1 MRLLPSDTAAGVLEP
16 ATCGSRIAEAAIFPT
31 NSANMRSAS
40 GPRRKSAPL
49 SRLRGGRRAPADGP
63 VMRISHRIFLV
74 GGIPIIV
81 AAVIAVAALLLLAE
95 AERARSGAVLAGAV
109 YRSLLLAS
117 EARDDYLRSAA
128 AERSRYG
135 DAFAEA
141 VDQAAADL
149 DDLAAVV
156 RDGDRGEAVA
166 AALEALAGYRQ
177 QMATLS
183 AIAVQNDRL
192 ISEMSSRVSALIGL
206 TDQARERQHRSN
218 ADIVASLAER
228 DRQLRAARDIVQ
240 HANEVRAAIAVHQL
254 ALAAPAAPGTG
265 AQDRELA
272 LFRLNSALSDLAASL
287 RDGGQMEAAED
298 MERLMARSPAAVHA
312 GTGAEQPSQAAT
324 ARAEHALAL
333 AGWAERLLKV
343 HSSEQ
348 RSLHE
353 ELAELLTYSVQAH
366 ETEQATQNIAIVTL
380 KLGGRTDEALAER
393 DLSAIGAILEESRQ
407 LADTVAALPISP
419 LIQTEM
425 TDALREWRNRL
436 VTTRDGLRLQK
447 AIIAEMDANTAAIV
461 DGARSLNDLLTSD
474 AEGIGAT
481 IRNLLIFGAAF
492 GLLLGSTTAYVVARS
507 ITTPLHRLQQDMMRL
522 ATDTQAG
529 PIADAGRRDELGD
542 MARATNTFVTEIRRR
557 EEAWRSA
564 KDRADAALA
573 DLRKT
578 QAELI
583 QAEKLASLGQLVAGV
598 AHEINTPLGVA
609 LTTGTLL
616 RDEASRFGE
625 DAASGQLRRSVLER
639 FTERMQEGTRL
650 LYANLSRAAE
660 LVHSFKQV
668 AVDQA
673 SGERRRFE
681 MDSWLNELLT
691 SLGPVLRKSGHA
703 VAIDCPAGLAVNT
716 YPGALAQ
723 VLTNLLLNSV
733 AHAYDEGQTGRISIA
748 VSQPEPGLVR
758 IVFAD
763 DGRGIPPQNIS
774 RVFDPFFTTGR
785 KAGRTG
791 LGLHIVYNLVTSTL
805 QGRIELEGRPGEGA
819 RFTIEIPSELANRIP
834 AERAGMAGE
843 LA

>member
-1 MRLLPSDTAAGVLEP
+1 
-16 ATCGSRIAEAAIFPT
+16 
-31 NSANMRSAS
+31 
-40 GPRRKSAPL
+40 
-49 SRLRGGRRAPADGP
+49 
-63 VMRISHRIFLV
+63 MRISHRVFLV
-74 GGIPIIV
+74 GGIPIVV

-128 AERSRYG
+128 AERSRHG
-135 DAFAEA
+135 DAFTAA
-141 VDQAAADL
+141 VDEAEVDL
-149 DDLAAVV
+149 DALAAVI
-156 RDGDRGEAVA
+156 RDGSRGEAVL

-192 ISEMSSRVSALIGL
+192 ISEMSSRVSALIRL
-206 TDQARERQHRSN
+206 TDEARERQHRSN
-218 ADIVASLAER
+218 VDIVASLAER

-240 HANEVRAAIAVHQL
+240 HANEVRAAITVHQL
-254 ALAAPAAPGTG
+254 ALAATAAD
-265 AQDRELA
+265 AQDRDLA
-272 LFRLNSALSDLAASL
+272 LFRLNSALADLAASL

-298 MERLMARSPAAVHA
+298 MERLMARAPAAVHT
-312 GTGAEQPSQAAT
+312 GTGAAQPSQAAT
-324 ARAEHALAL
+324 ARGEHSLAL

-348 RSLHE
+348 RALHE
-353 ELAELLTYSVQAH
+353 EQAELLTYSVQAH

-380 KLGGRTDEALAER
+380 KLGGRTDDALAHR
-393 DLSAIGAILEESRQ
+393 DLEAIETILEESRQ

-425 TDALREWRNRL
+425 IDALREWRNRL

-461 DGARSLNDLLTSD
+461 EGARSLNDLLTSD
-474 AEGIGAT
+474 AAGIGAT
-481 IRNLLIFGAAF
+481 IRNLLVFGAAF
-492 GLLLGSTTAYVVARS
+492 GLLIGSTTAYVVARS

-564 KDRADAALA
+564 KHRADAALA

-616 RDEASRFGE
+616 RDEASRFEGE
-625 DAASGQLRRSVLER
+625 AASGQLRRSVLER
-639 FTERMQEGTRL
+639 FAERMQEGTRL

-723 VLTNLLLNSV
+723 VLTNLLLNCV
-733 AHAYDEGQTGRISIA
+733 EHAYDEGQTGRISIG
-748 VSQPEPGLVR
+748 VSKPEPGLVR

-785 KAGRTG
+785 KSGRTG

-805 QGRIELEGRPGEGA
+805 QGRIELDGRPGEGA
-819 RFTIEIPSELANRIP
+819 RFTIEIPSELASRTS